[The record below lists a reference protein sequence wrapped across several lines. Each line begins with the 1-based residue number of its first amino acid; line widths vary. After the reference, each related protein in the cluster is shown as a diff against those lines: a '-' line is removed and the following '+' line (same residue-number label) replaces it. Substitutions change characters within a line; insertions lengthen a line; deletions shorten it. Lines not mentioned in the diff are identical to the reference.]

1 MRLRRAELSD
11 MPAVGVLH
19 RTTMRVSLAY
29 LPDLHTA
36 EEDRW
41 FFTETLFPANTVWL
55 AEDAGELAGYA
66 ATAPGWLNHLYV
78 HPGHQGCGA
87 GRLLLAK
94 VMEDADL
101 LRLWTFQRN
110 ARARAFYKSRG
121 FVLER
126 LTDGADNEEHEP
138 DALYVW
144 RRVGIEH

>member
-55 AEDAGELAGYA
+55 AEDAGSWPGMPPPRPAGSTTSMSIRATRA
-66 ATAPGWLNHLYV
+66 AAP
-78 HPGHQGCGA
+78 
-87 GRLLLAK
+87 
-94 VMEDADL
+94 
-101 LRLWTFQRN
+101 
-110 ARARAFYKSRG
+110 
-121 FVLER
+121 
-126 LTDGADNEEHEP
+126 
-138 DALYVW
+138 
-144 RRVGIEH
+144 VGSSSPR